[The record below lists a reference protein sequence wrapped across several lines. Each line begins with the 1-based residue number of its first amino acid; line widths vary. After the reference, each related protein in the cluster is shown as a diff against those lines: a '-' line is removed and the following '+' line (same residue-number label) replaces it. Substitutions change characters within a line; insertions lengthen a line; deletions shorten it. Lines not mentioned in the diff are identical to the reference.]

1 MSKCEKSEDKKPS
14 GQKHTIE
21 STEKMVGMVS
31 NHKGWAICPDKELL
45 GFLIEGLTVNFN
57 RYGYPSCPCR
67 DADGVREKDK
77 DIICPCAYCVPDQE
91 EYGHCYCG
99 LYLTKEFAASGEEL
113 KSIPERRPE

>member
-1 MSKCEKSEDKKPS
+1 MSKCENSEYKKPS

-77 DIICPCAYCVPDQE
+77 DILPVRYCVP
-91 EYGHCYCG
+91 GCKRNMGTVIVVCI
-99 LYLTKEFAASGEEL
+99 LLEFAASGKEL
-113 KSIPERRPE
+113 NQFLSVGMN